1 MKVKIKLYGDL
12 KEKSG
17 KSEIELIMP
26 EGTKMRDL
34 IDIISKDYL
43 GKETLLE
50 SSGKLKSTIIVLV
63 NGKNIDFIDK
73 LETKLSDGDLISL
86 VPAVFGG

>member
-73 LETKLSDGDLISL
+73 LGN
-86 VPAVFGG
+86 

>member
-1 MKVKIKLYGDL
+1 
-12 KEKSG
+12 
-17 KSEIELIMP
+17 
-26 EGTKMRDL
+26 
-34 IDIISKDYL
+34 
-43 GKETLLE
+43 
-50 SSGKLKSTIIVLV
+50 V